1 MSDLYLNFA
10 DEAEAISVLPE
21 FRVEDE
27 DGNMVW
33 NTHTTDAELDV
44 IGPIWIDDVLQ
55 TGWHVNIR
63 GLEKP
68 EWSAYLVYPAQPVRG
83 WA

>member
-1 MSDLYLNFA
+1 MSDLYLKFV
-10 DEAEAISVLPE
+10 DEAQAIATLPE
-21 FRVEDE
+21 FRVENQWITYCAAGD
-27 DGNMVW
+27 
-33 NTHTTDAELDV
+33 LDV
-44 IGPIWIDDVLQ
+44 IGKIWIDGVLQ

-68 EWSAYLVYPAQPVRG
+68 EWSAYLIYPAQPVRG